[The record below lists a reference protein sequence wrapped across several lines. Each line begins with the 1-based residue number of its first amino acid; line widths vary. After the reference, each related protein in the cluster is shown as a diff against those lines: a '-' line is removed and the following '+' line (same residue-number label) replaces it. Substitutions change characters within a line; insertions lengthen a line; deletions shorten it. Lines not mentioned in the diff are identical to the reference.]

1 MKVRRLARALS
12 APSEC
17 GSRSVGS
24 AASSSVIVAL
34 PFVVA
39 CPCRTAVEPRLSR
52 TKLRHT

>member
-39 CPCRTAVEPRLSR
+39 CPCRTAVVSRLSR
-52 TKLRHT
+52 TELRHT